1 MINIISK
8 REFRIVNE
16 LQLLTGVMTEDISY
30 MCFLLLKDGTY
41 FNNVKTQEEIK
52 EENLKKEVNDKINE
66 IGVTTFADLLNSF

>member
-1 MINIISK
+1 
-8 REFRIVNE
+8 
-16 LQLLTGVMTEDISY
+16 MTEDISY

-52 EENLKKEVNDKINE
+52 EENLKKEVNDKIND